1 MCTICRRNPVCH
13 IWLETGF
20 VRMALSL
27 RANDLTAHLAAF
39 LHDSSRKTPMFQT
52 FENKSAPQF
61 GKARVE
67 ALRAGFDALG
77 IDGFLVPRADE
88 YQGEYVPE
96 CAERL
101 SWLTGFTGSAGIA
114 LVTRTEAVVF
124 VDGRYTTQLKSQVD
138 QSVFSGGDLVG
149 APPSVWLAE
158 HAPQGFRLGID
169 PWLHTGAELKR
180 LEKVLAGKGGSV
192 VLLEK
197 NPLDALWQDRPSEP
211 LEPVVIQPE
220 AFTGRLAKEKIAS
233 LAETV
238 SVKGADAL
246 LVTDPSSIAW
256 IFNVRGNDVPH
267 TPHPLARAIIY
278 ADGRADI
285 FLDKRK
291 TGIET
296 EAYLAQ
302 LATQLPPSKIADRLH
317 AIASAKGRV
326 MVDADLTP
334 VALTGAITAAGG
346 SLIEEAD
353 PVRLPRARKNK
364 AELAGSAAAHV
375 QDGAAMVEYLC
386 WLDRQQ
392 PGSVTEIA
400 AVKAL
405 EAARVKVG
413 QGLQNP
419 LKDVSFDTI
428 SGAGEHAA
436 IIHYRVTTD
445 TDRTLADGE
454 MFLVDSGAQ
463 YVNGTTDITRTV
475 AIGAVP
481 EEQKRFFTLVLKGMI
496 GISTARFPKGT
507 RGCDLDPLARIAL
520 WKAGAD
526 YAHGTGHGVG
536 SYLSVHEGPQR
547 ISRLSTQELLP
558 GMILS
563 NEPGYYRPGA
573 FGIRIENL
581 IYVREAEE
589 VAGGDQPMFSFET
602 LTWCPIDRRLVVA
615 ALLTDEELDWLNAY
629 HAGVLEKLSP
639 LITDEEVKAWL
650 VAATKPLERVA

>member
-1 MCTICRRNPVCH
+1 
-13 IWLETGF
+13 
-20 VRMALSL
+20 
-27 RANDLTAHLAAF
+27 
-39 LHDSSRKTPMFQT
+39 MFQT

-67 ALRAGFDALG
+67 ALRASFDALG

-96 CAERL
+96 SSERL

-114 LVTRTEAVVF
+114 LVTRAEAVVF

-149 APPSVWLAE
+149 APPSVWLSE
-158 HAPQGFRLGID
+158 HGAAGFRLGID

-180 LEKVLAGKGGSV
+180 LEKALAGKGGSV
-192 VLLEK
+192 VLLEN
-197 NPLDALWQDRPSEP
+197 NPLDALWHDRPSEP

-220 AFTGRLAKEKIAS
+220 AFTGKLAKEKIAS

-238 SVKGADAL
+238 SAKGADAL
-246 LVTDPSSIAW
+246 LVTAYRLPLPGFSIFAATMCRTRRIRLPAPSSMRMARP
-256 IFNVRGNDVPH
+256 IFFSTN
-267 TPHPLARAIIY
+267 ARPVSEA
-278 ADGRADI
+278 
-285 FLDKRK
+285 
-291 TGIET
+291 

-302 LATQLPPSKIADRLH
+302 LATQLPPSTIADRLH

-346 SLIEEAD
+346 TLIEEAD
-353 PVRLPRARKNK
+353 PVRLPRACKNA

-405 EAARVKVG
+405 EAARAKVG
-413 QGLQNP
+413 QSLQNP

-445 TDRTLADGE
+445 TDRTLGDGE

-475 AIGAVP
+475 AIGNVP
-481 EEQKRFFTLVLKGMI
+481 EDQRRFFTLVLKGVI
-496 GISTARFPKGT
+496 AISDARFPKGT

-558 GMILS
+558 GMITV
-563 NEPGYYRPGA
+563 E
-573 FGIRIENL
+573 
-581 IYVREAEE
+581 
-589 VAGGDQPMFSFET
+589 
-602 LTWCPIDRRLVVA
+602 
-615 ALLTDEELDWLNAY
+615 
-629 HAGVLEKLSP
+629 
-639 LITDEEVKAWL
+639 
-650 VAATKPLERVA
+650 